1 MRQFLDN
8 FISTNLTV
16 QEFYGYLLLLI
27 SLIILGFLLKIVR
40 KWFETYF
47 TDWFEKTKYI
57 KKIFRRASSFLG
69 YIVTTVLILI
79 FVPFSTIE
87 SILPITNLP
96 TFVSNN
102 GWDLLKVYIVF
113 AYGLWFLFM
122 LISRISS
129 TGLSE
134 QEESY
139 KIFETLFGLLSYP
152 LIAYFI
158 VLIHFYPIAIVI
170 KLIKLFL

>member
-57 KKIFRRASSFLG
+57 KK
-69 YIVTTVLILI
+69 
-79 FVPFSTIE
+79 
-87 SILPITNLP
+87 TN
-96 TFVSNN
+96 
-102 GWDLLKVYIVF
+102 
-113 AYGLWFLFM
+113 
-122 LISRISS
+122 
-129 TGLSE
+129 
-134 QEESY
+134 
-139 KIFETLFGLLSYP
+139 
-152 LIAYFI
+152 
-158 VLIHFYPIAIVI
+158 
-170 KLIKLFL
+170 

>member
-57 KKIFRRASSFLG
+57 KKFFRRASSFLS
-69 YIVTTVLILI
+69 YIVITVLILI
-79 FVPFSTIE
+79 FVPLSTIE

-102 GWDLLKVYIVF
+102 GGHFLTVYSYF
-113 AYGLWFLFM
+113 AFGLWFLITVLKSMNQFD
-122 LISRISS
+122 
-129 TGLSE
+129 
-134 QEESY
+134 
-139 KIFETLFGLLSYP
+139 TLFGLLFFP
-152 LIAYFI
+152 LIAYFT